1 MKLLIGDS
9 CHILAL
15 NRGRSYEGCVRRGLL
30 GLGILGGVG
39 DAMCPWRLNRDGS
52 FEWEKCSSDCK
63 VVGDN
68 QGEIGRSTGLAKKV
82 CPRLRDLATLS
93 AGGITQ
99 PRHTFLANSVQ
110 DSAKV

>member
-1 MKLLIGDS
+1 M
-9 CHILAL
+9 
-15 NRGRSYEGCVRRGLL
+15 RRGLL

-68 QGEIGRSTGLAKKV
+68 QGEIGRSTELAKKV
-82 CPRLRDLATLS
+82 CPRLRELAP
-93 AGGITQ
+93 AARGGITQ
-99 PRHTFLANSVQ
+99 PGTNFFGGLCRSVDKIHLFLTLWWEH
-110 DSAKV
+110 